1 MSIPG
6 AENPRKVT
14 NIVDAQMDRFQGVYG
29 RLLSELDSLAVV
41 GVPGDKLHVRSPSLP
56 SSLRSPPRSGC
67 SSVP

>member
-6 AENPRKVT
+6 AENPRKVN

-41 GVPGDKLHVRSPSLP
+41 GVPGGSLHVRLP
-56 SSLRSPPRSGC
+56 SNP
-67 SSVP
+67 